1 MILCEHCIEAIRS
14 KGEKIYVGEMISQDI
29 SYDDEK
35 EKWISKYNES
45 IIKCDW
51 CKESDPTLY
60 RCK

>member
-14 KGEKIYVGEMISQDI
+14 RGEKIYVGEMISQDI

-35 EKWISKYNES
+35 EKWISEYNES

-51 CKESDPTLY
+51 CEEANPTLY